1 MNLVGCKDL
10 TQKIN
15 ITLNVAELL
24 LLVASYGMS
33 IPEKNFDSIKA
44 NFGTEIENFVRDC
57 YYSQNAT
64 QLYNDMLN
72 ILKLYGIEKQKW

>member
-1 MNLVGCKDL
+1 MNLAGCKDL

-24 LLVASYGMS
+24 LLVTFYGMS
-33 IPEKNFDSIKA
+33 IPKKNFDSIKA
-44 NFGTEIENFVRDC
+44 NFGTEIENFVKDY

-64 QLYNDMLN
+64 LLYNDMLN
-72 ILKLYGIEKQKW
+72 ILKFYGIEKREW